1 MDNKTLRY
9 LNEKKKELEDY
20 EIDCTDEELVRLMA
34 EGQETITKETLRQL
48 MKVSYRDK
56 PIRFTYQI

>member
-34 EGQETITKETLRQL
+34 EGQEAITKETLRQL
-48 MKVSYRDK
+48 MKVSCRDK
-56 PIRFTYQI
+56 PNRFTYQI